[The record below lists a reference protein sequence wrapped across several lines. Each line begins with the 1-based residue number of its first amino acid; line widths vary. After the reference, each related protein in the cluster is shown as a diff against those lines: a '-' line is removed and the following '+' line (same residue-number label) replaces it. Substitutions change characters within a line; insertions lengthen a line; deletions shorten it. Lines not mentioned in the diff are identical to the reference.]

1 MSFLKYLKYLN
12 PLGGLLAFADL
23 HDKSG
28 PLGEAVEGMK
38 GPFESFVNS
47 QTGGVTARD
56 DAMMQYQTQEREAA
70 QDWTAQREDTEYQR
84 RVADMKAAGINPMM
98 AAGSGGV
105 SSSSSGSAAPSGAP
119 AASLSE
125 IMQMMLLPMQK
136 KVMQAQANN
145 LNSQAENRDKLT
157 PAQIE
162 DINQRIQESI
172 AREHEAWKRADEIDY
187 KIQLYISETLLADAQ
202 AHLAEV
208 NAQDLQ
214 ALRESRI
221 ALNEARTQEAKASA
235 TLAYWN
241 SMYQKGLISEGMCQK
256 VAAKIAAETTL
267 ADKQGKLLD
276 EQSKRQAIENSVKS
290 GHWSD
295 EISQSGNGWDK
306 MLMYLDRATST
317 LGNVLSLHN

>member
-1 MSFLKYLKYLN
+1 MSFWNQIKNLFKIAAN
-12 PLGGLLAFADL
+12 
-23 HDKSG
+23 G
-28 PLGEAVEGMK
+28 PLGQM
-38 GPFESFVNS
+38 SDFVADTGLS
-47 QTGGVTARD
+47 YLAAQTGGVTERD
-56 DAMMQYQTQEREAA
+56 KAMMEYQTSEREAA
-70 QDWTAQREDTEYQR
+70 QDWTAQREDTEIQR
-84 RVADMKAAGINPMM
+84 RMADMKAAGINPMM
-98 AAGSGGV
+98 AAAGGT
-105 SSSSSGSAAPSGAP
+105 SSPSSGQTAPSGGSAM
-119 AASLSE
+119 SLSDL
-125 IMQMMLLPMQK
+125 MQIMLLPTQK
-136 KVMQAQANN
+136 KVMEAQAKN

-172 AREHEAWKRADEIDY
+172 AREHEAWKKAEELDY
-187 KIQLYISETLLADAQ
+187 KIQLDISETLLADAQ
-202 AHLAEV
+202 AHLADV

-221 ALNEARTQEAKASA
+221 ALNEARTAEAKAQA

-241 SMYQKGLISEGMCQK
+241 SMYQKGLISEGMCAK
-256 VAAKIAAETTL
+256 VAAKIAAETRL

-276 EQSKRQAIENSVKS
+276 EQTTRQEIENSVKS

-295 EISQSGNGWDK
+295 TISQEGNAWDK